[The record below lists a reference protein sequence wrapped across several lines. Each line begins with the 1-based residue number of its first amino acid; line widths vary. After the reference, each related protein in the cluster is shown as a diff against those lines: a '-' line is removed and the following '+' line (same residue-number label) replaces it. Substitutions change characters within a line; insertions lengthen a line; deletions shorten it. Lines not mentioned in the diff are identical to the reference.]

1 MRWPRVLRVTGAFLV
16 AGLLYGSAAYAQSG
30 VITGTVADASTKQPV
45 PDVVV
50 TATSPNLQGEQVVV
64 TDASGQ
70 YRIPQLPTGNYS
82 LRFEKEAFQP
92 YSRAGIQLRV
102 DRTIRVNVELLPT
115 GITEN
120 LVVQGSA
127 PSIDVGSTSTGV
139 NVGADFSRNVPG
151 AASVGAGSSGGPG
164 LFSSSSDLR
173 EAVLTSVGLAPPAG
187 WVRPQLDARLPAA
200 RAGGHDLA
208 FRAARPETVRTGG
221 GVRQVPLFS
230 ESWPVKVERELYPA
244 LAQDAFLVA
253 ELKSPSR
260 QVLPGGEAQLYV
272 GADPAGTAQLKVVA
286 PGEPFTLPLGLDRAV
301 RPVRNV
307 QLVTAERGFI
317 GKDEETQY
325 VTTIEVA
332 NPYPFA
338 LPVRIHDQWPLS
350 RSEDVEVRLVRTEP
364 WAEQDEVK
372 GALTWRLTVPPS
384 GKTTVSFRYT
394 VRHPKGW
401 RLLQNQ

>member
-1 MRWPRVLRVTGAFLV
+1 M
-16 AGLLYGSAAYAQSG
+16 
-30 VITGTVADASTKQPV
+30 
-45 PDVVV
+45 
-50 TATSPNLQGEQVVV
+50 
-64 TDASGQ
+64 
-70 YRIPQLPTGNYS
+70 
-82 LRFEKEAFQP
+82 
-92 YSRAGIQLRV
+92 
-102 DRTIRVNVELLPT
+102 LPT
-115 GITEN
+115 GIQQDI
-120 LVVQGSA
+120 VVVGTN
-127 PSIDVGSTSTGV
+127 PTIDVGSTSTGV
-139 NVGADFSRNVPG
+139 NVGADFTRHFGSG
-151 AASVGAGSSGGPG
+151 ISSGGASGGGRSFESLAEAP
-164 LFSSSSDLR
+164 R

-221 GVRQVPLFS
+221 SVRQVPLFS

-272 GADPAGTAQLKVVA
+272 GADPAGTAQLQVVA

-307 QLVTAERGFI
+307 QLVTTERGFI
-317 GKDEETQY
+317 GKDDETQY
-325 VTTIEVA
+325 LTTIEVA

-350 RSEDVEVRLVRTEP
+350 RSDDVQVRLVRTEP
-364 WAEQDEVK
+364 WAEQDPAK
-372 GALTWRLTVPPS
+372 GTLIWRLTVPPS

-401 RLLQNQ
+401 RLHQRQ